1 MIEIY
6 KSEGKRQ
13 KTYLVSTGK
22 NRFETFDAMKR
33 YFHKS
38 ENQLKVGPV
47 WIIGKDLYLENPHKR
62 GQKKT
67 WAAWIRRKDE

>member
-1 MIEIY
+1 
-6 KSEGKRQ
+6 
-13 KTYLVSTGK
+13 
-22 NRFETFDAMKR
+22 MKR

-47 WIIGKDLYLENPHKR
+47 WIIGEDLYLEDPHKR